1 MGLFKKNDKNK
12 AKVIEEPKDDFPED
26 DEESAEDDEELKAIE
41 EEDRKIQG
49 KIKKLKSG
57 ASVEELEVSG
67 ELNEKEMKL
76 WMQNIELRLQGLER
90 HSILVGIRD

>member
-26 DEESAEDDEELKAIE
+26 EEESDDEELKEIE

-57 ASVEELEVSG
+57 ASEEELEVSG
-67 ELNEKEMKL
+67 DLTEKEMKL